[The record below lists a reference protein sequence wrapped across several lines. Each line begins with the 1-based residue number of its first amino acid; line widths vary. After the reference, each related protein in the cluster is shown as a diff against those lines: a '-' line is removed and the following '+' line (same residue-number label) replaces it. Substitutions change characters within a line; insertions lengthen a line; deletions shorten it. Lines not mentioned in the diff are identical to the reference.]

1 MLVNVVNDRVSQT
14 GPGRALPRGRL
25 SPLALTPAAS
35 GCPDADGNRLE
46 VVRPSARTS
55 SGLEPHGRQDGCRL
69 GVTMA
74 LLFGVQRPGRGLGHT
89 ALLNPAFVLGE
100 ATTHGQCA

>member
-14 GPGRALPRGRL
+14 GPGRALPHGRL

-35 GCPDADGNRLE
+35 GCPDADGDRLE

-55 SGLEPHGRQDGCRL
+55 SGLEPHGRQDGCRPS
-69 GVTMA
+69 VTMA
-74 LLFGVQRPGRGLGHT
+74 LRFGVQRPGRELGRT
-89 ALLNPAFVLGE
+89 ALLDPAFVLGE
-100 ATTHGQCA
+100 ATTLGR